1 MLPDLET
8 PRLALRPLGLADLD
22 DWLAMDLDP
31 SVARFIWGVPPEPE
45 THREVL
51 RGRLADGW
59 PEVGGIWVVEE
70 RAAPGFLGW
79 CGLFPLEKTGLIEIG
94 YRYLPKAWGRGIAT
108 EAAACVLDQGFRSF
122 AFDPIVAVSHRENR
136 ASHRVLQKIGLA
148 RQADAVHYR
157 QTLAVFRLSRA
168 DYLASGKGQGDG
180 PAQAAT
186 PSDPPR
192 TP

>member
-8 PRLALRPLGLADLD
+8 PRLALRPLGLADLN

-108 EAAACVLDQGFRSF
+108 EAAACVLDRVLRSF
-122 AFDPIVAVSHRENR
+122 AFDPIVAVSHQDNR

-148 RQADAVHYR
+148 RQADAVHYG
-157 QTLAVFRLSRA
+157 QPVAVFRLARA
-168 DYLASGKGQGDG
+168 DYMESDQVQGAGPSSAAS
-180 PAQAAT
+180 P
-186 PSDPPR
+186 
-192 TP
+192 